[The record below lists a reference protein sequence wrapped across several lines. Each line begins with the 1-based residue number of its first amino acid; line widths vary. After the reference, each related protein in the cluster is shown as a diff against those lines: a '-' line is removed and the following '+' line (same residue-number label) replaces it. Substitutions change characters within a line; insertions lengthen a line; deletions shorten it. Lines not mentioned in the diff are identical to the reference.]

1 MDFWLC
7 LDEEEKKKLTK
18 PGHLSR
24 EALKNHCF
32 SLTLGLEPMEYET
45 YMYTVADMLKNM
57 GLGAGHFVSVC
68 YKPVREDRVSC
79 IQAQRTEAN
88 GNVWIELIKEL
99 DDGMPFHTYCK
110 NGVPTSECID
120 IFGKVLVDYECPEL
134 TEWDEITDIILKEK
148 KK

>member
-1 MDFWLC
+1 MAFWLR
-7 LDEEEKKKLTK
+7 LDEEEKKKLTE

-32 SLTLGLEPMEYET
+32 SFTLGLEPMDYRT
-45 YMYTVADMLKNM
+45 FSYVIADMLKKM
-57 GLGAGHFVSVC
+57 GLGEGNYVTVG
-68 YKPVREDRVSC
+68 YKPVREDRVFC

-88 GNVWIELIKEL
+88 GNVWIELVKHL
-99 DDGMPFHTYCK
+99 DDGMPFHTYCR
-110 NGVPTSECID
+110 NGVSTSECID